1 MFIIN
6 NKIRDKSCNDLFKSL
21 VVLSCLTISLKP
33 FYLIYLFL
41 IFYFIFDKKIR
52 YYLMD
57 FIKSKLLIFVLI
69 YISFSILVTF
79 FNSSC
84 LIFPAEFTCFEN
96 LPWSISKQEV
106 SDVRVWYEL
115 WSKAGATPNYV
126 VENRIDYISNFN
138 WFVNWVNNYFFNK
151 FSDYLLSLIVIGI
164 IIFSFF
170 KFGNGLKINDQK
182 RKYKILYG
190 YIIFFTAE
198 WFFNHPALR
207 YGGYHLFAL
216 LIFIP

>member
-1 MFIIN
+1 MIFQPN
-6 NKIRDKSCNDLFKSL
+6 SH
-21 VVLSCLTISLKP
+21 VLK
-33 FYLIYLFL
+33 
-41 IFYFIFDKKIR
+41 
-52 YYLMD
+52 
-57 FIKSKLLIFVLI
+57 
-69 YISFSILVTF
+69 
-79 FNSSC
+79 
-84 LIFPAEFTCFEN
+84 N

-170 KFGNGLKINDQK
+170 KFGNGFLKLMIKKENIKFYMD
-182 RKYKILYG
+182 ILYFLRLNG
-190 YIIFFTAE
+190 
-198 WFFNHPALR
+198 FNHPALR

-216 LIFIP
+216 LIFIPLVLQIEKYQIKWNFYFKRMIILIL